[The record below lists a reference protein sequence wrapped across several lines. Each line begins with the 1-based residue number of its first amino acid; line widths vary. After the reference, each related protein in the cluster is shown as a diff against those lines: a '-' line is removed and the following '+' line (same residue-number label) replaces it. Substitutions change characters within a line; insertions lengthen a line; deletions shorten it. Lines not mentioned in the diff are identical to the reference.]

1 MNGSVA
7 QITRS
12 LVAMALLLVAAAVT
26 AWSATAQTAAQVATH
41 AAAQNPSQAVG
52 QAPGQVAA
60 RQPANRPIFVAAA
73 TNTGPGAPFVPGLD
87 DNRVQMV
94 VAQQDLAKT
103 LEILSE
109 QTQLKFTMSK
119 GLKGTTSRLRIDGTG
134 RAALDAVA
142 NQVGAIWWW
151 NGSEVRLAARN
162 DTVSHSI
169 KARDIDYAI
178 SSARGLG
185 MPMDLLAISKPSG
198 RQNVRVSGP
207 SGLVADFEALN
218 EEISGRLS
226 NINVTRFG
234 RRRVVKVE

>member
-1 MNGSVA
+1 MLSSAA
-7 QITRS
+7 QIIRDF
-12 LVAMALLLVAAAVT
+12 VVIAVLLLIAAAVT
-26 AWSATAQTAAQVATH
+26 AGLATAQ
-41 AAAQNPSQAVG
+41 AVG
-52 QAPGQVAA
+52 HAVARNPQHSPVFAPVTASSA
-60 RQPANRPIFVAAA
+60 DAVS
-73 TNTGPGAPFVPGLD
+73 FVPGLD

-134 RAALDAVA
+134 RAALDAVT
-142 NQVGAIWWW
+142 NQAGAIWWW
-151 NGSEVRLAARN
+151 NGSDIRLAARY

-169 KARDIDYAI
+169 KARDIDYTI
-178 SSARGLG
+178 SSARSLGL
-185 MPMDLLAISKPSG
+185 PMDMLAISKPSG

-226 NINVTRFG
+226 NVSVTKFG